1 MTRPTDA
8 QLIAML
14 DRAAWII
21 DDFAGGE
28 FEGYWREHDNFDYE
42 KLVAEYRAAAN
53 ALRSEIL
60 PPEMV
65 ERAGAILEK
74 RCGRAIPTKLRAMWG
89 EDADQRNRD
98 HYNAIAENALRAALT
113 TTR

>member
-1 MTRPTDA
+1 MPRPTDA

-14 DRAAWII
+14 DKAAWIM
-21 DDFAGGE
+21 DDLFSTDWE
-28 FEGYWREHDNFDYE
+28 DYTEHERQHYQ

-74 RCGRAIPTKLRAMWG
+74 RCMRAMYG

-98 HYNAIAENALRAALT
+98 HFNAIAENAIRAALT

>member
-1 MTRPTDA
+1 MPRPTDA

-14 DRAAWII
+14 DKAAWII
-21 DDFAGGE
+21 DDLTVSE
-28 FEGYWREHDNFDYE
+28 FEDYWTEHERQHYE
-42 KLVAEYRAAAN
+42 TLVVDYRAAAN

-74 RCGRAIPTKLRAMWG
+74 RCFRAMWG

-98 HYNAIAENALRAALT
+98 HFNAIAENALRAALT
-113 TTR
+113 PH

>member
-1 MTRPTDA
+1 MSRPTDA

-14 DRAAWII
+14 DKAAWII
-21 DDFAGGE
+21 DDLFELVTMIESE
-28 FEGYWREHDNFDYE
+28 FEDYWTEHERQYYQT
-42 KLVAEYRAAAN
+42 LVADYRAAAN

-74 RCGRAIPTKLRAMWG
+74 RCVRAMWG

-98 HYNAIAENALRAALT
+98 HFNAIAENALRAALT
-113 TTR
+113 PH